1 MQPDQ
6 AQADQAKKNPVDP
19 AVSDLRMQVK
29 NLLKSRAMLMAAL
42 LDELEP
48 EMGLER
54 AEALLKRVMHK
65 RSEGAGKRFFSDCAP
80 SNMPALRDRFI
91 DFLPDHGGL
100 FEIETHCDASKLDL
114 KFHTC
119 PIKEAYEEAKLSP
132 ERMQVL
138 LRIAGGGDVG
148 LFEGAGF
155 AIRNDT
161 WEPGGQGCCHLHIQP
176 RNGS

>member
-1 MQPDQ
+1 MESSPNSSD
-6 AQADQAKKNPVDP
+6 A
-19 AVSDLRMQVK
+19 AVSDLRNQVK

-48 EMGLER
+48 EIGLER
-54 AEALLKRVMHK
+54 AETILRRVMHK
-65 RSEGAGKRFFSDCAP
+65 RSEGAGKRFLSDCAP
-80 SNMPALRDRFI
+80 SNMPLLRERFI

-100 FEIETHCDASKLDL
+100 FDIETTRCDAAGLGL
-114 KFHTC
+114 KFKTC
-119 PIKEAYEEAKLSP
+119 PVKEAYEEAGISP

-138 LRIAGGGDVG
+138 LRISGGGDVG

-161 WEPGGQGCCHLHIQP
+161 WTPGGQGCCHLHVQP
-176 RNGS
+176 RD